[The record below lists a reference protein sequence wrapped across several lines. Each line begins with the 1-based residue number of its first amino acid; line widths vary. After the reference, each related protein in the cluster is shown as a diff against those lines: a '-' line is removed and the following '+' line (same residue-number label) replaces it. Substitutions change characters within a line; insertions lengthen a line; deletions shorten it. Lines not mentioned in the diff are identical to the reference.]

1 MQKHQALIT
10 EDMTVGDVITKW
22 PEVAEIFGKYGLSCI
37 GCSVNTMEAVGVG
50 ARGHGMSDEEIESML
65 KEANEFLA
73 NKKEDVE
80 DHESHS
86 TEAAMLSRATSKE
99 IQLTEFAAKKVLELM
114 KTSGKSNAYLRFGVL
129 PGGCSGFTYQL
140 EFIDTIEKNDIVF
153 EQHKV
158 KIAVSPQSMEKVG
171 GTNIDYV
178 ESLKGSGFKISN
190 PNSHGGCGCGKSFS

>member
-1 MQKHQALIT
+1 MQKLQSYIT

-65 KEANEFLA
+65 KEANEFVA
-73 NKKEDVE
+73 NKKEGSE
-80 DHESHS
+80 EHEEHHAPISH
-86 TEAAMLSRATSKE
+86 E
-99 IQLTEFAAKKVLELM
+99 ITLTEFAAKKVTELM
-114 KTSGKSNAYLRFGVL
+114 KTAGKTNSYLRFGVL

-140 EFIDTIEKNDIVF
+140 EFIDAAEKDDIVL
-153 EQHKV
+153 EQHGV
-158 KIAVSPQSMEKVG
+158 KIAVSSQSMEKVG
-171 GTNIDYV
+171 GTSIDYV
-178 ESLKGSGFKISN
+178 EGLKGSGFKIGN